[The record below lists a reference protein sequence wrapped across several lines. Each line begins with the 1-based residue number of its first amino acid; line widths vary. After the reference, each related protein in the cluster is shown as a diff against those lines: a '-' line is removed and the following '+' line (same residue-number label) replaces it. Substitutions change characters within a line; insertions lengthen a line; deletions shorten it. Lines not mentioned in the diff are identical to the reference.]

1 MSEGD
6 AEAARIAWVKRAVC
20 DGLNLEG
27 KHFDDL
33 VEHTDGEQLR
43 AFLKEDALSSEA
55 WLLLYAA
62 EEIDGLEEEEEEEE
76 EPAAAAPSGLDP
88 ERLAELA
95 PQIKQAAK
103 DGNADKVTELLGEG
117 VPIDVQDDA
126 GYTPLVRTRPA
137 PPVPPWL
144 PPVAARPRSLPRG
157 SLRALAWLAPDRPCA
172 RAVLRH
178 DVQQGRRRRGVHQGW
193 RRGGQGEQQ
202 RRDASHGR
210 GARRLHR
217 DSENAARGRL

>member
-88 ERLAELA
+88 DRLAELA

-137 PPVPPWL
+137 PPVAAPRRCPPAI
-144 PPVAARPRSLPRG
+144 PAAGEPESAR
-157 SLRALAWLAPDRPCA
+157 LA
-172 RAVLRH
+172 
-178 DVQQGRRRRGVHQGW
+178 
-193 RRGGQGEQQ
+193 
-202 RRDASHGR
+202 
-210 GARRLHR
+210 GA
-217 DSENAARGRL
+217 

>member
-88 ERLAELA
+88 ERLA
-95 PQIKQAAK
+95 
-103 DGNADKVTELLGEG
+103 
-117 VPIDVQDDA
+117 
-126 GYTPLVRTRPA
+126 
-137 PPVPPWL
+137 
-144 PPVAARPRSLPRG
+144 
-157 SLRALAWLAPDRPCA
+157 
-172 RAVLRH
+172 
-178 DVQQGRRRRGVHQGW
+178 
-193 RRGGQGEQQ
+193 
-202 RRDASHGR
+202 
-210 GARRLHR
+210 
-217 DSENAARGRL
+217 